1 MLTMIKKILYTVMLS
16 IFVLIPCVLPLS
28 NFTEAKAPKF
38 QQNFESDLTKGWLLN
53 PKDRGVGAKNQS
65 GEEQTLRDNIVA
77 LFYPGGKSSDNG
89 LYKNYIYK
97 VIRDMTLWL
106 MIVYIIRAGAS
117 LLFNKKPE
125 TMTKTLNNF
134 IYIVLWWAFVYWA
147 NRLFWSVFNF
157 NSSEFVSWENWFW
170 WVTNALIWEWSVFF
184 FVLSAL
190 KVMAFFFA
198 IMMVVITW
206 IRVIGAGEAEKW
218 KKLVKWLIN
227 VVVALL
233 IIKWVDFVYYLAAD
247 SNNFVENASNFIIN
261 VAKIFGYI
269 YGVIIVI
276 MVFVAWYL
284 YITDGWNGNNFKKAG
299 TILVNILLSWLVL
312 FAFLLILYQVF
323 AEFQTNGD
331 AVALLNL
338 TRLYA

>member
-1 MLTMIKKILYTVMLS
+1 MHKLIKKILCTTICSL
-16 IFVLIPCVLPLS
+16 LILVFCVLPLN
-28 NFTEAKAPKF
+28 NFTEATPPRYTEDF
-38 QQNFESDLTKGWLLN
+38 TTSLSNGWRVLSLQRFGI
-53 PKDRGVGAKNQS
+53 DKNN
-65 GEEQTLRDNIVA
+65 TLRENIVN
-77 LFYPGGKSSDNG
+77 LFYPGGSDARNQ
-89 LYKNYIYK
+89 IYQ
-97 VIRDMTLWL
+97 VIRNMTLWL
-106 MIVYIIRAGAS
+106 MIVYIVWAWAS
-117 LLFNKKPE
+117 LLFHKESKDIKN
-125 TMTKTLNNF
+125 TLNNF
-134 IYIVLWWAFVYWA
+134 IYIVLWWAFVYGA

-157 NSSEFVSWENWFW
+157 NNNTTFVAWETWWFE
-170 WVTNALIWEWSVFF
+170 WVTGALIWEWSVFF

-190 KVMAFFFA
+190 KAAAFFFA
-198 IMMVVITW
+198 IMMIVITW
-206 IRVIGAGEAEKW
+206 IRVIWAGDGEKW

-233 IIKWVDFVYYLAAD
+233 IIKWIDFVYYLAAD
-247 SNNFVENASNFIIN
+247 ANNFVENASNFIIN

-284 YITDGWNGNNFKKAG
+284 YITDGWNGNNFKKAS

-323 AEFQTNGD
+323 AEFQTWWD
-331 AVALLNL
+331 AVALLNP

>member
-1 MLTMIKKILYTVMLS
+1 MHTLIKKLLCTTICGFLLL
-16 IFVLIPCVLPLS
+16 IFCVLPLN
-28 NFTEAKAPKF
+28 NFTEAMPPKYTEDF
-38 QQNFESDLTKGWLLN
+38 SSSLLN
-53 PKDRGVGAKNQS
+53 NDWVIKPERFGVDKD
-65 GEEQTLRDNIVA
+65 QTLRKNIVN
-77 LFYPGGKSSDNG
+77 LFYPGGSDSQNW
-89 LYKNYIYK
+89 IYQ
-97 VIRDMTLWL
+97 VIRGMTLWL
-106 MIVYIIRAGAS
+106 MIVYIIWAWAS
-117 LLFNKKPE
+117 LLFNKE
-125 TMTKTLNNF
+125 TKDIKNTLNNF
-134 IYIVLWWAFVYWA
+134 IYIILWWAFVYGA

-157 NSSEFVSWENWFW
+157 NNQEFVAWETWFG
-170 WVTNALIWEWSVFF
+170 WVTDTLIWKVFF

-198 IMMVVITW
+198 IVMVVITW
-206 IRVIGAGEAEKW
+206 IRVIWAGEAEKW

-247 SNNFVENASNFIIN
+247 ANNFVENASNFIIN

-284 YITDGWNGNNFKKAG
+284 YITDGWNGNNFKKAS

-323 AEFQTNGD
+323 AEFQTWWD
-331 AVALLNL
+331 AVALLNP